1 MLRYPTPMT
10 TLGMLLALGLGT
22 SPIVAAASTTSG
34 TPTQT
39 VQWTSSPL
47 VASTSLPPADPTS
60 TVPQVVIAVSPAGE
74 IVPPT
79 LADGSLG
86 SPITV
91 SANSTGFDP
100 KQLVVALLNTKDAS
114 GNPVQQLGLDFFGTG
129 LKAGTSIPLTLSIN
143 SAMASTPPTLSVLT
157 PGFAFAPTT
166 PPSSS
171 SATPAISS
179 SSSSSGSSNSSDAAG
194 SGAVSTPE
202 PLSLALWS
210 AIVVGL
216 VARKRFSPRVQT
228 A

>member
-1 MLRYPTPMT
+1 MMLRYPTPMT

-22 SPIVAAASTTSG
+22 SPIVAAASTASG

-47 VASTSLPPADPTS
+47 IASTNLPPADPAS

-74 IVPPT
+74 VVPPT

-91 SANSTGFDP
+91 PADSTGFDP
-100 KQLVVALLNTKDAS
+100 KQLVVALLNTKDPS

-143 SAMASTPPTLSVLT
+143 SAMASTPPTLNVLT

-179 SSSSSGSSNSSDAAG
+179 SSSGSSNTSDAAG
-194 SGAVSTPE
+194 SGAVTIPE
-202 PLSLALWS
+202 PLSLGLWS

-216 VARKRFSPRVQT
+216 VARKRFFPRVRT